1 MEQWLPS
8 LLVDDWFGDYT
19 TLFVYVYIYIYIY
32 IYGIITI
39 QGSWNPVLNKPVSQ
53 GLENTHPLHFCEL
66 RIFNLDLSPFPEL
79 SISLLM
85 IVDISHDR
93 SNKVPQCSCDIYIYD
108 SYYTYYT
115 YYISNMISVFIPFLP
130 LGQAMLPHVGRP
142 RLEDLRPCRG
152 LAHRGDGP
160 EGGRTS
166 HRSWTRR
173 LGWHFLGDRNAP

>member
-1 MEQWLPS
+1 MGALWLFLGLEWSSGCHPCWLMIGS
-8 LLVDDWFGDYT
+8 GI
-19 TLFVYVYIYIYIY
+19 TLPFLYMYIYIHIY

-93 SNKVPQCSCDIYIYD
+93 SNKVPQCSCDI
-108 SYYTYYT
+108 
-115 YYISNMISVFIPFLP
+115 
-130 LGQAMLPHVGRP
+130 
-142 RLEDLRPCRG
+142 
-152 LAHRGDGP
+152 
-160 EGGRTS
+160 
-166 HRSWTRR
+166 
-173 LGWHFLGDRNAP
+173 

>member
-19 TLFVYVYIYIYIY
+19 TLYIY

-66 RIFNLDLSPFPEL
+66 RIFDLDLSPFPEL

-85 IVDISHDR
+85 IVDISHDPTKSR
-93 SNKVPQCSCDIYIYD
+93 NVPVIYM
-108 SYYTYYT
+108 
-115 YYISNMISVFIPFLP
+115 YI
-130 LGQAMLPHVGRP
+130 
-142 RLEDLRPCRG
+142 
-152 LAHRGDGP
+152 
-160 EGGRTS
+160 
-166 HRSWTRR
+166 
-173 LGWHFLGDRNAP
+173 